1 MVTKRLE
8 PSFVAKQRRSSGSRS
23 IALLVLTTVV
33 IVVGLFIWLPMTAS
47 TGAAV
52 RQINLVTKD
61 MAFYL
66 EGDPAPNPAIRLT
79 AGEQVRF
86 NILNLD
92 YGLVHNLA
100 IEGWSVETT
109 YLDADE
115 SAVVY
120 VRAQEQVGR
129 QAYVCSPH
137 REMMRGIIEIVAK
150 D

>member
-1 MVTKRLE
+1 MVAGKRLGR
-8 PSFVAKQRRSSGSRS
+8 SFVAKQCSSMAFFSL
-23 IALLVLTTVV
+23 ATAV
-33 IVVGLFIWLPMTAS
+33 IVVGLFILLPMTAS

-66 EGDPAPNPAIRLT
+66 EGDPAPNPTIRLT

-92 YGLVHNLA
+92 YGLAHNLA
-100 IEGWSVETT
+100 IDGWSVETA
-109 YLDADE
+109 YLNADE
-115 SAVVY
+115 LAVVH
-120 VRAQEQVGR
+120 VRVQEQLGS

-137 REMMRGIIEIVAK
+137 REMMHGFIEVVAK

>member
-1 MVTKRLE
+1 M
-8 PSFVAKQRRSSGSRS
+8 
-23 IALLVLTTVV
+23 TTVV

-47 TGAAV
+47 TGPVV
-52 RQINLVTKD
+52 RQINLVAKD

-66 EGDPAPNPAIRLT
+66 EGDQAPNPTIRLT

-92 YGLVHNLA
+92 YGLAHNLA
-100 IEGWSVETT
+100 IDGWSVETA
-109 YLDADE
+109 YLNADE

-120 VRAQEQVGR
+120 VRAQEQAGR

-137 REMMRGIIEIVAK
+137 REMMRGVIEIVAS